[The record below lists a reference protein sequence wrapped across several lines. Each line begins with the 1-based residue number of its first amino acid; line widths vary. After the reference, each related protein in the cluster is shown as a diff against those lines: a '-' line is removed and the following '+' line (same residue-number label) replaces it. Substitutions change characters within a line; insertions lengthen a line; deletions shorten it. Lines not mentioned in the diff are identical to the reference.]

1 MNEVYDEIE
10 RCLREGEP
18 IVIATVAST
27 RGSTPR
33 KPGAKMVVRADGSC
47 CGTIGG
53 GCGEAEVRVEAMETL
68 KDSRPRLVTVE
79 LTEPMESEDR
89 ICGGVMEVFLERLG
103 GPAG

>member
-10 RCLREGEP
+10 RCLREGEA
-18 IVIATVAST
+18 IVIATVASS

-68 KDSRPRLVTVE
+68 KDGRPRLVTVE
-79 LTEPMESEDR
+79 LAEPMESGDR